1 MGFRRFM
8 SDAISSFD
16 DLTASRRAWIQD
28 VLRPWCVQASRIDL
42 LKAESEWEDIAGS
55 AAAEQTL
62 WTWAWE
68 RFPPLVYEGLTG
80 VNETQQVR
88 VTLTNGSTHTG
99 FPEGRR
105 SERGQLYLLASGDMG
120 TSSTSELAET
130 GPFSIDDIEAVESV
144 E

>member
-1 MGFRRFM
+1 M

-28 VLRPWCVQASRIDL
+28 VLRPWCSKASRMDL
-42 LKAESEWEDIAGS
+42 LKAESEWEDIAGR

-80 VNETQQVR
+80 INETQQVR
-88 VTLTNGSTHTG
+88 VTLKNGSTYTG
-99 FPEGRR
+99 FPDGRR
-105 SERGQLYLLASGDMG
+105 SERGQLFLLSAGDMG
-120 TSSTSELAET
+120 TSSTNDLDQA
-130 GPFSIDDIEAVESV
+130 GPFSIDNVESV
-144 E
+144 EAVE